1 MKPLD
6 QLTAADF
13 RPLLEQVFELHS
25 PAGQTLSL
33 TLFEVSELGRLPEGA
48 PVAGR
53 RPFSL
58 LFRSPGP
65 GYLPQAIYLL
75 AHPQME
81 ALEIFL
87 VPLGPDGQGMRYQA
101 IFS

>member
-6 QLTAADF
+6 QLTAGDF
-13 RPLLEQVFELHS
+13 RPCLEQEFELRL
-25 PAGQTLSL
+25 PPGETLPL
-33 TLFEVSELGRLPEGA
+33 TLIEVGDLGRLPQGA

-58 LFRSPGP
+58 LFRAPGP

-75 AHPQME
+75 VHPRMGE
-81 ALEIFL
+81 LEIFL
-87 VPLGPDGQGMRYQA
+87 VPLGPDGRGMCYQA
-101 IFS
+101 VFS